1 MERADQ
7 VRPEEILVVQA
18 KQEETPE
25 AQVKL
30 VKTSEVQVKPEVTL
44 EVQPRQVILVWIGK
58 EVLEVHQPSKPQFYL

>member
-30 VKTSEVQVKPEVTL
+30 VKTSEVQVKPEVTR
-44 EVQPRQVILVWIGK
+44 EAILVWIGK
-58 EVLEVHQPSKPQFYL
+58 EVLEVHQLSKPQFYL

>member
-7 VRPEEILVVQA
+7 VRLEEI
-18 KQEETPE
+18 PE